1 MPETSVRQAC
11 MEYGVAAKSLEDVGN
26 DAGEYA
32 LSLVKAYFGMD
43 FGDNNC
49 PSCDH
54 ANFRHI
60 VGITADEFP
69 KLWFVSCNLC
79 ATDRSQE
86 QVLCFD
92 NGRGPYAG

>member
-1 MPETSVRQAC
+1 MPETNVRQSVAQ
-11 MEYGVAAKSLEDVGN
+11 YGVVSKSLEAVRK
-26 DAGEYA
+26 DAGEYV

-54 ANFRHI
+54 SNVRHI
-60 VGITADEFP
+60 VGITAEAFP
-69 KLWFVSCNLC
+69 KLWFVSCSLC
-79 ATDRSQE
+79 ATDRDQE

-92 NGRGPYAG
+92 NGRGPYA